1 MRTAVHNILA
11 IYRRELYGYFR
22 SPLAYVI
29 TGIFWLVCGFLFT
42 ILLSDNIQ
50 LSAFADFQQQQGGE
64 AAPTLDV
71 PYDFLQ
77 RFLREVLGAI
87 SLLVLPLLSMG
98 LYAEE
103 RKQGTLELLVTSPLS
118 NWVIAVGKLL
128 GVLTLFV
135 TMVAPFLVF
144 EAMAV
149 TNSQPP
155 LSPLIILMGHFA
167 LILQAAAILAVGMW
181 ISAWS
186 SSSLVAGFGTFVL
199 VTAGSNLD
207 SLADRVGGS
216 LGQFISNFAVVNHF
230 YRLAGGVLDLGS
242 LAILTSYTLLG
253 IFLTAQTIEWRRRS

>member
-1 MRTAVHNILA
+1 MRKAFHNILA

-29 TGIFWLVCGFLFT
+29 TGIFWLICGVLFAS
-42 ILLSDNIQ
+42 ILTDVIQ
-50 LSAFADFQQQQGGE
+50 QSALADFQQQQGGE
-64 AAPTLDV
+64 TASSLDV
-71 PYDFLQ
+71 PYLFVQSFLNN
-77 RFLREVLGAI
+77 VLGSI
-87 SLLVLPLLSMG
+87 SLLALPLLSMG

-103 RKQGTLELLVTSPLS
+103 RKQGTLELLTTSPLS

-135 TMVAPFLVF
+135 TMIAPFLVF

-167 LILQAAAILAVGMW
+167 LILQAAAILACGMW
-181 ISAWS
+181 ISACS

-199 VTAGSNLD
+199 VTAWSNLD
-207 SLADRVGGS
+207 TLSDRLGGS
-216 LGQFISNFAVVNHF
+216 VGQFISNFSVVNHF
-230 YRLAGGVLDLGS
+230 HRLASGVVDIGS

-253 IFLTAQTIEWRRRS
+253 IFLTAQTIELGRRQ